1 MLLTFYTFINNSGTI
16 FSMNIQIKLA
26 IIAIVVVITLASLA
40 VSQTNLNSEIST
52 TDNSK
57 LQIVTSAG
65 FLHEF
70 SQNIGKEK
78 IDSFLLI
85 PMGTNPH
92 DWEPTIRD
100 TERLEKSD
108 MIIINGL
115 GYENWVSS
123 LDLSNYQGIIV
134 DTSNGI
140 SIEHDEHAKEDDHDG
155 HDDDSHTE
163 EFYEEIASV
172 IEEFEHGHMTELQSI
187 EAIEEILHEHE
198 GDGHGHGIGAIEDIE
213 HLLHEIED
221 GHIEGSQGLE
231 EIHHLVSGEDVH
243 DEHAKE
249 DDHDGHDHDGQD
261 PHIWL
266 NPVYA
271 QLQAKNIANALSNSD
286 PMNKNY
292 YQSNAEI
299 YIKELDLL
307 DSKIRTE
314 LSGCRTDFIT
324 FHDAFSYFAEEYGL
338 TQHTIVASTDP
349 HGDVTPKTLEK
360 IISTAKKLNI
370 KVIFAEESTSTKTS
384 QVIAD
389 EIGGKV
395 LVLSPLEI
403 VSNEENYVSKMTQ
416 NLDSLKESLC

>member
-85 PMGTNPH
+85 PMGVNPH

-198 GDGHGHGIGAIEDIE
+198 GDGHGHGTGVIEDIE

-221 GHIEGSQGLE
+221 GHIEGSHGLE

-249 DDHDGHDHDGQD
+249 DDHDGHDHGGQD

-403 VSNEENYVSKMTQ
+403 VSNEENYVSKMTK
-416 NLDSLKESLC
+416 NLENLSEALC

>member
-40 VSQTNLNSEIST
+40 VSQTNFNSEIST

-57 LQIVTSAG
+57 LQITASAG

-85 PMGTNPH
+85 PMGVNPH

-140 SIEHDEHAKEDDHDG
+140 SIEHDEHAKEDE
-155 HDDDSHTE
+155 HDDDSHIE

-198 GDGHGHGIGAIEDIE
+198 GDGHGHGTGVIEDIE

-221 GHIEGSQGLE
+221 GHIEGSHGLE

-249 DDHDGHDHDGQD
+249 DDHDGHDHGGQD

-403 VSNEENYVSKMTQ
+403 VSNEENYVSKMTK
-416 NLDSLKESLC
+416 NLENLSEALC

>member
-1 MLLTFYTFINNSGTI
+1 MD
-16 FSMNIQIKLA
+16 IQIKLA

-40 VSQTNLNSEIST
+40 VSQTNFNYVTSVS
-52 TDNSK
+52 DDSK
-57 LQIVTSAG
+57 LQLVTSAS

-78 IDSFLLI
+78 INSTLLV
-85 PMGTNPH
+85 PMGVNPH

-108 MIIINGL
+108 MIVINGL
-115 GYENWVSS
+115 GYENWVNS
-123 LDLSNYQGIIV
+123 LDLSNYQGVLV

-140 SIEHDEHAKEDDHDG
+140 SIERDEHTKEDDHDG

-163 EFYEEIASV
+163 EFHIEIANV
-172 IEEFEHGHMTELQSI
+172 IEEFEHGHMTESQSI

-198 GDGHGHGIGAIEDIE
+198 DDGHGHGTGAIEDIE

-221 GHIEGSQGLE
+221 GHIEGSHGLE

-249 DDHDGHDHDGQD
+249 DDHDGHDHGGQD

-271 QLQAKNIANALSNSD
+271 KLQTKNIANALSNSD
-286 PMNKNY
+286 PVNKNY
-292 YQSNAEI
+292 YQANAEM

-307 DSKIRTE
+307 DSKIRVE
-314 LSGCRTDFIT
+314 LSGCKTDFIT

-360 IISTAKKLNI
+360 VISTAKKLNI
-370 KVIFAEESTSTKTS
+370 KVIFAEENTSTKTS

-403 VSNEENYVSKMTQ
+403 VSDDKNYVYKMTE
-416 NLDSLKESLC
+416 NLENLKEALC

>member
-1 MLLTFYTFINNSGTI
+1 MLLTFYTFINNYAWI
-16 FSMNIQIKLA
+16 FFVNNQTKLA
-26 IIAIVVVITLASLA
+26 IIAIVVVITLASIA
-40 VSQTNLNSEIST
+40 VSQVNFDSEVST

-65 FLHEF
+65 FLYEF

-78 IDSFLLI
+78 IDATLLI
-85 PMGTNPH
+85 PMGVNPH

-100 TERLEKSD
+100 TERLETSD

-115 GYENWVSS
+115 GYENWVDS
-123 LDLSNYQGIIV
+123 LDLSNFQGIIV

-140 SIEHDEHAKEDDHDG
+140 PID
-155 HDDDSHTE
+155 
-163 EFYEEIASV
+163 
-172 IEEFEHGHMTELQSI
+172 
-187 EAIEEILHEHE
+187 
-198 GDGHGHGIGAIEDIE
+198 
-213 HLLHEIED
+213 
-221 GHIEGSQGLE
+221 
-231 EIHHLVSGEDVH
+231 H

-249 DDHDGHDHDGQD
+249 DDHDGHDHGGQD

-292 YQSNAEI
+292 YQTNAEI

-307 DSKIRTE
+307 DSKIRND

-324 FHDAFSYFAEEYGL
+324 FHDAFSYFAQEYGL
-338 TQHTIVASTDP
+338 TQHTIVTSTDP

-403 VSNEENYVSKMTQ
+403 VSDEEDYVSKMTQ

>member
-1 MLLTFYTFINNSGTI
+1 
-16 FSMNIQIKLA
+16 MNIQIKVA
-26 IIAIVVVITLASLA
+26 IIAIIVVISLASLA
-40 VSQTNLNSEIST
+40 VSQVNFDSAIST
-52 TDNSK
+52 TDDSK

-78 IDSFLLI
+78 INSTLLI
-85 PMGTNPH
+85 PMGVNPH

-100 TERLEKSD
+100 TENLEKSD

-115 GYENWVSS
+115 GYENWVDS
-123 LDLSNYQGIIV
+123 LDLSNYQGVLV

-140 SIEHDEHAKEDDHDG
+140 SIEHDEHAKEDDHDE

-163 EFYEEIASV
+163 EFYIEIGNV
-172 IEEFEHGHMTELQSI
+172 IEEFEHGHITESQSI

-198 GDGHGHGIGAIEDIE
+198 DDGHGHGTDAIEDIE

-221 GHIEGSQGLE
+221 GHIEGSHGLE

-243 DEHAKE
+243 DEHTKE
-249 DDHDGHDHDGQD
+249 DDHDGHDHGGQD

-271 QLQAKNIANALSNSD
+271 KLQTKNIANALSNSD
-286 PMNKNY
+286 PVNKNY
-292 YQSNAEI
+292 YQANAEM

-307 DSKIRTE
+307 DSKIRVE
-314 LSGCRTDFIT
+314 LSGCKTDFIT

-370 KVIFAEESTSTKTS
+370 KVIFAEENTSTKTS

-403 VSNEENYVSKMTQ
+403 VSDDKNYVYKMTE
-416 NLDSLKESLC
+416 NLENLKEALC